1 MSDIGFERMNR
12 AAIVIAEAA
21 SCNAEIAGMQA
32 ENQWRAHRGEAPAY
46 VAADFE
52 GVRLSH
58 ANLNSGNA
66 ARFIYQD

>member
-1 MSDIGFERMNR
+1 MSEELMAR
-12 AAIVIAEAA
+12 AAIVLAEAA

-58 ANLNSGNA
+58 QHLNSGSA
-66 ARFIYQD
+66 ARFIWNS